1 MGKVML
7 KDLLNILSNYQ
18 QIEVIELINS
28 LKRGLYSEKQIT
40 EYLLLEQ
47 KINKARKEL
56 DKYD

>member
-1 MGKVML
+1 VIDYNEEVNMEVFYL
-7 KDLLNILSNYQ
+7 DNKDI
-18 QIEVIELINS
+18 
-28 LKRGLYSEKQIT
+28 KQIT

>member
-1 MGKVML
+1 MEKVML

-28 LKRGLYSEKQIT
+28 LKRGLYSEKQIK

>member
-1 MGKVML
+1 ML

>member
-1 MGKVML
+1 ML

-28 LKRGLYSEKQIT
+28 LKRGLYSEKQIK